1 MSYRGS
7 GRIRYF
13 VVLVRLP
20 RLGFGYNV
28 MCLHDNF
35 MVESQLT
42 PPADNLDQ
50 QLCLKTASAR

>member
-42 PPADNLDQ
+42 ASCLDQ
-50 QLCLKTASAR
+50 QLNLKTASAR